1 MKETVLSNCEK
12 TFVDKAI
19 LDNIRIDKRNL
30 NEFRDLGIFFGR
42 EYGSVVCSLG
52 ETRVFAYVSC
62 ELSTPKPSRPNEG
75 TIFIN
80 VEMGPMAAP
89 NFEIGF
95 PLSDLCIQ
103 VNRVLERTL
112 RESRCVDL
120 ESLCIIAEEKVWN
133 LRVDISVLNHEGN
146 VMGKKYFNIN

>member
-1 MKETVLSNCEK
+1 MRETPLSNCEK
-12 TFVDKAI
+12 SFVEKAI
-19 LDNIRIDKRNL
+19 LEKIRVDKREL
-30 NEFRDLGIFFGR
+30 SEFRSLGIAFGR
-42 EYGSVVCSLG
+42 EYGSVICSLG
-52 ETRVFAYVSC
+52 ETRAFAQVSC
-62 ELSTPKPSRPNEG
+62 EVSTPKASRPNEG

-89 NFEIGF
+89 HFEIGF

-146 VMGKKYFNIN
+146 VMGKSN